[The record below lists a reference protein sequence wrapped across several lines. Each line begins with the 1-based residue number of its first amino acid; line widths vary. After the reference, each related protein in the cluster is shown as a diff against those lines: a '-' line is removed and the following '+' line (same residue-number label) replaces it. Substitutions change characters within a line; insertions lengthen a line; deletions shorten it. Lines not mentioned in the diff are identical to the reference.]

1 MRRRRGCSEGVFGG
15 GFSEFISTE
24 CFQVGVWWVC
34 FCFVFFFGTVF
45 VKLFVERVETIFQR
59 PGVWNIYV

>member
-1 MRRRRGCSEGVFGG
+1 MRVFSGAVSRSLFRRSVFRLVCG
-15 GFSEFISTE
+15 GF
-24 CFQVGVWWVC
+24 V
-34 FCFVFFFGTVF
+34 FVLFFFFGTVF